1 MEFPD
6 VLRKRMMVRSYTD
19 QPVPD
24 DVLERVLDVVRRVP
38 SAGFSQGQ
46 RLVVV
51 TDPKLRQAA
60 GDIADARYTQLGFPA
75 WVSRAP
81 VHVYL
86 CTRESSYH
94 ERYAGAGGTPP
105 DWPVP
110 FWWYDCGALFMLLQ
124 LAAINES
131 LATGFHSAV
140 YQAELTPLARV
151 VDLPDELALA
161 GVLTLGYPDNS
172 VSLPVPKGAVSR
184 KPNDE
189 VIDWRR

>member
-1 MEFPD
+1 MDFAD
-6 VLRKRMMVRSYTD
+6 VLRKRVMVRSYTD

-24 DVLERVLDVVRRVP
+24 DVLGRVLRAVRRAP

-51 TDPKLRQAA
+51 TDAKLRQQA
-60 GDIADARYTQLGFPA
+60 GDIADTRYTVLGFPP
-75 WVSRAP
+75 WISHAP

-94 ERYAGAGGTPP
+94 ERYGATGDAQP

-124 LAAINES
+124 LAAINEG

-140 YQAELTPLARV
+140 YKDELTPLARV
-151 VDLPDELALA
+151 IDLPDELALI
-161 GVLTLGYPDNS
+161 GLLTIGYPYHDRS
-172 VSLPVPKGAVSR
+172 MPVPADALSR
-184 KPNDE
+184 KSDDE
-189 VIDWRR
+189 VIAWRR

>member
-1 MEFPD
+1 MDFAD
-6 VLRKRMMVRSYTD
+6 VLRKRVMVRSYTD

-24 DVLERVLDVVRRVP
+24 DVLERVLQAVRRVP

-51 TDPKLRQAA
+51 TDPELRRQA
-60 GDIADARYTQLGFPA
+60 GDIADPRYTVLGFPA
-75 WVSRAP
+75 WISRAP

-86 CTRESSYH
+86 CARESSYH
-94 ERYAGAGGTPP
+94 ERYAAADEAQP

-124 LAAINES
+124 LAAINEG

-140 YQAELTPLARV
+140 YKNELTPLAQV
-151 VDLPDELALA
+151 IGLPDELALI
-161 GVLTLGYPDNS
+161 GLLTIGYPDHGISIPAPAN
-172 VSLPVPKGAVSR
+172 AVSR
-184 KPNDE
+184 KSNDE
-189 VIDWRR
+189 VISWRR